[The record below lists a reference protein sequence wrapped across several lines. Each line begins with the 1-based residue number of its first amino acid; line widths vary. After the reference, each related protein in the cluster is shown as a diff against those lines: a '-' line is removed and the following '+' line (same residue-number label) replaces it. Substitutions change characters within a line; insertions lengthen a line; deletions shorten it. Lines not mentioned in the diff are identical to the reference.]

1 MAQLTSITLA
11 SSGSLNLSNASQNTS
26 SVGNVWYD
34 NSDNRIKYSY
44 TSGSS
49 IQIRT
54 L

>member
-1 MAQLTSITLA
+1 MAQLASITLTP
-11 SSGSLNLSNASQNTS
+11 SGSLNLSNTSPNTS
-26 SVGNVWYD
+26 SIGNLWYD

-44 TSGSS
+44 SGSG